1 MEHSKLTD
9 HHFKKGKFITPF
21 NQVLS
26 ELLQEDSWHYGRMP
40 EYIWLGLII
49 NADERTIQM
58 GKCLKILMRL
68 NEIDEDK
75 TVNLP
80 KFSLILKLDD
90 YKQVIFFTFL
100 KELNLIE
107 CLKPLSVVLSGKSDI
122 FDYFVNGSSDSIS
135 NRVNSLNKIL
145 DDLTNHQSELS
156 TDVRY
161 LIIHNLSILG
171 TLHISSASGFPANFF
186 SYPFI
191 PHEDEEMTIL
201 RPSVRSMEIALG
213 AILKGEGAIDFEF
226 VEDFW
231 RKISLLTD
239 CEGVYLLMDSEG
251 SVDLKKYK
259 QHVYDILTFYKEL
272 FTDTRPLDDKLFTLL
287 GIVTYSYKRLSELI
301 DHELENTITGRT
313 IVRSL
318 IENYMM
324 TKYLL
329 LEESKHENIWKE
341 FQYYGIGQYKLIY
354 ERYAEYKPTIEST
367 HVDFTY
373 MDLLVSEY
381 TNKEFLDMDTRYFGS
396 GNIKNKFDAV
406 GESNLWKY
414 CYDYDSQFEHGLWGA
429 IRESSILKC
438 TSPGHLF
445 HGIPDV
451 DNQQKMRSVAMDCV
465 MVMNNHLGILKEILG
480 LPEFLGKED
489 YYE

>member
-213 AILKGEGAIDFEF
+213 AILKAEGAIDFEF

-272 FTDTRPLDDKLFTLL
+272 FTDTRPL
-287 GIVTYSYKRLSELI
+287 YRL
-301 DHELENTITGRT
+301 N
-313 IVRSL
+313 
-318 IENYMM
+318 
-324 TKYLL
+324 
-329 LEESKHENIWKE
+329 
-341 FQYYGIGQYKLIY
+341 
-354 ERYAEYKPTIEST
+354 
-367 HVDFTY
+367 
-373 MDLLVSEY
+373 
-381 TNKEFLDMDTRYFGS
+381 
-396 GNIKNKFDAV
+396 
-406 GESNLWKY
+406 
-414 CYDYDSQFEHGLWGA
+414 
-429 IRESSILKC
+429 
-438 TSPGHLF
+438 
-445 HGIPDV
+445 
-451 DNQQKMRSVAMDCV
+451 
-465 MVMNNHLGILKEILG
+465 
-480 LPEFLGKED
+480 
-489 YYE
+489 